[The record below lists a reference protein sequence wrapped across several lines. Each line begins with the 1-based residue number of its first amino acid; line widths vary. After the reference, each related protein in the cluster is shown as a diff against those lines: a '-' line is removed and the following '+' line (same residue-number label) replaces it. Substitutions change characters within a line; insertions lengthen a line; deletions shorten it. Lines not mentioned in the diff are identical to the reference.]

1 MSKKTPKNT
10 SRNEFEELGDE
21 EQLSLVSEFV
31 LFIRENKAWWMIP
44 ILLVLGAVGLL
55 VMLSS
60 TGAAPFIYTL
70 F

>member
-1 MSKKTPKNT
+1 MSEQNAPEDA
-10 SRNEFEELGDE
+10 NEFEKLGDE

-31 LFIRENKAWWMIP
+31 LFIKENKAWWMIP
-44 ILLVLGAVGLL
+44 IVLVLGGVGLL
-55 VMLSS
+55 VVLSS